1 MSQRV
6 SYYEIA
12 PDGMKI
18 MMDMENTRKRRQS
31 NENFV
36 SLLKFVFLKLTAVH
50 IV

>member
-18 MMDMENTRKRRQS
+18 MMDMEKYTKTTQS

>member
-18 MMDMENTRKRRQS
+18 MMDKVTICFWQMVLIR
-31 NENFV
+31 
-36 SLLKFVFLKLTAVH
+36 
-50 IV
+50 